1 MQINEHTQELLSI
14 ELLLVNEV
22 VFGVFNK
29 LLDNLLE
36 IGVLIINVD
45 HIFEYN
51 STKLLLEITDLMWFE
66 DMNYNLAKYW
76 KVGIFE
82 IVIMIEGGHE
92 WYHIL
97 HKSCSVN
104 FN

>member
-1 MQINEHTQELLSI
+1 MLMQINEHTQELLSI

-51 STKLLLEITDLMWFE
+51 STKLLLEITDLM
-66 DMNYNLAKYW
+66 
-76 KVGIFE
+76 
-82 IVIMIEGGHE
+82 
-92 WYHIL
+92 
-97 HKSCSVN
+97 
-104 FN
+104 